1 MEVSS
6 QPLGL
11 ALRLAEDHAD
21 SKSRLFFT
29 SAVLYRP
36 FSEVFVVF
44 TDTDGTAAA
53 LKAACAWADRLK
65 FQIDLIVPQ
74 VVPFPLAPTHPAV
87 PIGFISRE
95 IRKLV
100 DSIGVDTNVHIYL
113 CRDRVQTL
121 KEVLPRNAIV
131 LLGCRRKRFSW
142 PVWRLARKLQG
153 CGHTILTVRD

>member
-11 ALRLAEDHAD
+11 ALRLAEHHAD
-21 SKSRLFFT
+21 RKSRLFFT

-36 FSEVFVVF
+36 FSEVFVIF
-44 TDTDGTAAA
+44 KNIEGTAAA
-53 LKAACAWADRLK
+53 LKAARAWTDRLK

-74 VVPFPLAPTHPAV
+74 VVPFPLAPTHSDV
-87 PIGFISRE
+87 PIGFISKE

-100 DSIGVDTNVHIYL
+100 DSTGVDTNVHIYL

-121 KEVLPRNAIV
+121 KE
-131 LLGCRRKRFSW
+131 
-142 PVWRLARKLQG
+142 
-153 CGHTILTVRD
+153 